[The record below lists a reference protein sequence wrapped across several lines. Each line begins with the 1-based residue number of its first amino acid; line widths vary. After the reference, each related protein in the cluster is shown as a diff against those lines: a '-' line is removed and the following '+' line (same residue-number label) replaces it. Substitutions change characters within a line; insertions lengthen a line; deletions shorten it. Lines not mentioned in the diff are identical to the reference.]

1 MIHVQIA
8 SRLTLAGV
16 DGVRW
21 VLVDDS
27 DAPAPDDAPVPI
39 PVNAVPLRLAPA
51 EEAARGRV
59 SLALMKSL
67 VMGAAF
73 GVAIWMAQANF
84 GAPTVRWW
92 QESPLPAK
100 AGAVAPVAPT
110 PTPTP
115 TPQPAGGVDL
125 PLAPVPAAPAA
136 SAAVPT
142 LTAANP

>member
-16 DGVRW
+16 DGIRW

-27 DAPAPDDAPVPI
+27 DAPAPDA
-39 PVNAVPLRLAPA
+39 APA
-51 EEAARGRV
+51 QAAAAKPLPAHEAARVRV

-67 VMGAAF
+67 VMGAGF
-73 GVAIWMAQANF
+73 GAAIWMAQVNF

-92 QESPLPAK
+92 FDAPLPPPK
-100 AGAVAPVAPT
+100 AGVVAPAPLRSA
-110 PTPTP
+110 
-115 TPQPAGGVDL
+115 PQPAGGVDL
-125 PLAPVPAAPAA
+125 PHAPEPAAPAA
-136 SAAVPT
+136 STAVST